1 MVVVVVGYEVRTC
14 KALESDGIMSRGP
27 LQEEDEGLYKYFSS
41 CYDGRT
47 FTWKRVCM

>member
-14 KALESDGIMSRGP
+14 SFDEMRSKSP

-41 CYDGRT
+41 CYDGPT